1 MDTNAIFLN
10 YYRSTVDNMEQ
21 YKSSIFEDP
30 GLIAYEIKE
39 ATSKGSPICDAAAA
53 IITKNK
59 MQGLDLLK
67 KVDRTRYG
75 KLLVGIRD
83 KFVLGI
89 NGYLKT
95 LHWAYGIIESYAA
108 TYCVLP

>member
-1 MDTNAIFLN
+1 MDTNATFLN
-10 YYRSTVDNMEQ
+10 DYRSTVDNMDQ
-21 YKSSIFEDP
+21 YKSSIFKDP
-30 GLIAYEIKE
+30 GLIAYEIKGV
-39 ATSKGSPICDAAAA
+39 TSKGSLIFDAAAA

-95 LHWAYGIIESYAA
+95 LHRAYGNIENYAA
-108 TYCVLP
+108 TYCLLP